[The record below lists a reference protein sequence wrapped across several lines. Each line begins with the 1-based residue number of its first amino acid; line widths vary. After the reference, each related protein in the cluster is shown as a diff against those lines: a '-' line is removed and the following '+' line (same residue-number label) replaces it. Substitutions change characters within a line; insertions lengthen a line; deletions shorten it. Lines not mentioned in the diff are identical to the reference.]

1 MPKQSQVLRCAE
13 GAVPDARK
21 STLSQLIQL
30 QHLAH
35 AMGAMQH
42 GSRTML
48 AFGPIEWESTT
59 PSKSDTAAGVDE
71 APVGCRRVW

>member
-59 PSKSDTAAGVDE
+59 PSNRILLRALMRRQLV
-71 APVGCRRVW
+71 CRRVW